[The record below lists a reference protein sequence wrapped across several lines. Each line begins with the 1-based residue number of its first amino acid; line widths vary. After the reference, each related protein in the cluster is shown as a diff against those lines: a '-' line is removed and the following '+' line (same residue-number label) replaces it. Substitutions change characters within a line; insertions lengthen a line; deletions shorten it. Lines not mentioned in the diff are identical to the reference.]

1 MGAGEGNADFSV
13 LIRALERA
21 AGQSVK

>member
-1 MGAGEGNADFSV
+1 MGAGEGTADFSV

-21 AGQSVK
+21 AGQTIG